1 MDQPSSRQELYDRIR
16 QSSKDQVILEE
27 MIRLGFWP
35 ERGVLPEDP
44 ADEIRRRGEL
54 EARLRALRTERTR
67 LGNIEALK
75 AEARKRRMAEA
86 RQKRK
91 ETKERRLRERAE
103 RAEAWRER
111 KTRELSYLGE
121 GVSAGLLPSED
132 EARLSDSD
140 KLARHGLP
148 RFDDAAALAGALGIS
163 VGRLRRLAF
172 SRAVSR
178 SCHYVR
184 FSIPKRTGGE
194 RQISAPMPQL
204 KRAQRWILDNV
215 LAKLPLHEAAHGF
228 TDERSIVTNAR
239 PHLGAAVLVN
249 LDLRDFFPTV
259 TYRRVKGLY
268 RSLGYSEPVAIV
280 LALLCSEPPTTELE
294 LDGVTYYVSV
304 GERVL
309 PQGAPTSPA
318 ITNLLCRGMDARL
331 SSVAKALDFGYTRYA
346 DDLSFSSARK
356 DADAGRLLRR
366 VRHVVEAE
374 GFCVHPDKT
383 RVLRAGRRQEV
394 TGLVVNQLAVGQ
406 GETTP
411 RVPRSTLRRFRA
423 TLFQIEKDG
432 PVGKR
437 WNGAEADRGDDL
449 IAAVEGFANYIA
461 MVDPEKGAP
470 LVARAAELVR
480 RHGKKA
486 PPPRKPPEG
495 GGSPG
500 GARRP
505 EPSSGGTEPTS
516 GGHEPKSVGSE
527 PASEPTEAPKDDAPK
542 KKKNKK
548 KWWKIL

>member
-16 QSSKDQVILEE
+16 RSSKDQVILEE

-44 ADEIRRRGEL
+44 ADEIRRRTDL
-54 EARLRALRTERTR
+54 ESRLRALRTERTR

-75 AEARKRRMAEA
+75 AEARKRRMAESRRK
-86 RQKRK
+86 RQ
-91 ETKERRLRERAE
+91 ENKERRLRERAE

-111 KTRELSYLGE
+111 KTRELTYLGD

-132 EARLSDSD
+132 EARVSDAD

-148 RFDDAAALAGALGIS
+148 RFDDPTALAGALGIS
-163 VGRLRRLAF
+163 IGRLRRLAF
-172 SRAVSR
+172 SRTVAKS
-178 SCHYVR
+178 SHYVR

-215 LAKLPLHEAAHGF
+215 LNKLPLHEAAHGF
-228 TDERSIVTNAR
+228 CDKRSIVTNAR

-268 RSLGYSEPVAIV
+268 RSLGYSEPVATV

-318 ITNLLCRGMDARL
+318 ITNLLCRGLDARL
-331 SSVAKALDFGYTRYA
+331 DSVAKALEFRYTRYA
-346 DDLSFSSARK
+346 DDLSFSAAK
-356 DADAGRLLRR
+356 ADADAGRLLRR
-366 VRHVVEAE
+366 VHHVVEAE
-374 GFCVHPDKT
+374 GFEVHPDKT
-383 RVLRAGRRQEV
+383 RVLRGGRRQEV
-394 TGLVVNQLAVGQ
+394 TGLVVNQLAATD
-406 GETTP
+406 GETKP
-411 RVPRSTLRRFRA
+411 RVPRATLRRFRA
-423 TLFQIEKDG
+423 TLYQVEKDG
-432 PVGKR
+432 PAGKR
-437 WNGAEADRGDDL
+437 WGQADADRGDDL
-449 IAAVEGFANYIA
+449 IAAIEGFANYIA
-461 MVDPEKGAP
+461 MVDPARGAP

-486 PPPRKPPEG
+486 PPPRKPPG
-495 GGSPG
+495 GGG
-500 GARRP
+500 GD
-505 EPSSGGTEPTS
+505 GGPTS
-516 GGHEPKSVGSE
+516 GTPRSE
-527 PASEPTEAPKDDAPK
+527 SSTDPTSAPSGDPTPEPTEAPQDDAPK